1 MVSRALTWA
10 TKGDAPIADSRI
22 RRPFQTHR
30 VGFGRSS
37 LFKST
42 RFHFDN
48 RDIKTKEGSG
58 EVDIVIEPEPVPI
71 HWDYIGQGKKILV
84 DPSPQTASL
93 IAIQERVREAL
104 NKALAS
110 EAACHRRSLSS
121 ESHIIIQRNNE
132 SGSPTH
138 TREVVSANLSPVLE
152 DAEITPQPTVQVDHV
167 SLKPKSTDRFPAV
180 PFSPSPETPP
190 TAKSPDAPHV
200 RFILPPVKGLKKS
213 PGFHKPYQMADN
225 VSGKSSSLYQP
236 SDYRALKIQKVWRGY
251 IARKRLKLSKV
262 VHSIF
267 DPYFRDSPR
276 RSKLASGWTF
286 DRLPSFG
293 AEVSFSN

>member
-1 MVSRALTWA
+1 MTWA

-58 EVDIVIEPEPVPI
+58 EVDLVIDPEPVPI
-71 HWDYIGQGKKILV
+71 HWEYIGQGKKILV

-93 IAIQERVREAL
+93 IAIQARVREAL
-104 NKALAS
+104 NKALSS
-110 EAACHRRSLSS
+110 EAACHRRSLSC
-121 ESHIIIQRNNE
+121 ESHIVIQRNE
-132 SGSPTH
+132 QTVSPTDP
-138 TREVVSANLSPVLE
+138 REVVSANLSPVQE
-152 DAEITPQPTVQVDHV
+152 DSEFIVQPGAQVCFAADHP
-167 SLKPKSTDRFPAV
+167 SGIA
-180 PFSPSPETPP
+180 PSPDVVSAADVSTSPAP
-190 TAKSPDAPHV
+190 QSPDAPHV
-200 RFILPPVKGLKKS
+200 RFILPPVKGLTKKS
-213 PGFHKPYQMADN
+213 SAFHKPYHMAGN
-225 VSGKSSSLYQP
+225 LSNKESYLYQP
-236 SDYRALKIQKVWRGY
+236 SDHSALAIQKVWRGY

-276 RSKLASGWTF
+276 RRKLASGWTL